1 MAASAHRVLIHST
14 ALVAG
19 EQPIARVNIKVNYT
33 VCHWSYTPIA
43 QASTSKMLMATETPP
58 VVLGDGGATYRAYR
72 SVDGWPIYSFDSR
85 RMKNKSSGWSWL
97 LVFIQGLG
105 RVYFL

>member
-19 EQPIARVNIKVNYT
+19 EQPIAWVNIKVNYT

-58 VVLGDGGATYRAYR
+58 VVLGDGGATYRAC
-72 SVDGWPIYSFDSR
+72 WPIYSFDSR